1 MPDNIPPW
9 VRRGCCVECNAC
21 YGILVVRELH
31 RASRTYLFQNVLS
44 CGIPSARVQILAR
57 FGNFYRGL
65 RKSPS
70 NEVAVLANIVGRD
83 LRSTTGYNLKLLE
96 ESSGLS
102 PWIYDSSRL
111 KQELLEK
118 EPVIFADQDLWRIE
132 YLGKLL
138 EHRQRFHYLGE
149 EDKVKHMSE
158 LIDSLCI
165 N

>member
-83 LRSTTGYNLKLLE
+83 LRSTTVEDWVSWETAGTQAEVPLLGGRRQGE
-96 ESSGLS
+96 AYV
-102 PWIYDSSRL
+102 WIDWQPL
-111 KQELLEK
+111 HQLNVLLCPCHFGAHTIPTHPLQHSK
-118 EPVIFADQDLWRIE
+118 DLD
-132 YLGKLL
+132 
-138 EHRQRFHYLGE
+138 HS
-149 EDKVKHMSE
+149 V
-158 LIDSLCI
+158 
-165 N
+165 